1 MQIFISVIINIIIL
15 AVILPLF
22 YIYIVSNARERLEK
36 ETISKARDEI
46 EALVKEFNNI
56 ALARISILEDSIAR
70 ANNAIKKLNNPNED
84 NVINENKKKE
94 DKIIENGLNLI
105 IEENINELNEQKNKK
120 LDIRIS
126 QNDELQES
134 IKLEEQIN
142 ESVEDKSNDI
152 DTVVKAID
160 DKSKKEKI
168 EKLRNKLDE
177 TFKNKMS
184 IYGKKDDKREINK
197 ELEEYTENKSK
208 EIIELYKKG
217 LSKKEISD
225 ELKCSITEI
234 DIVIDLE
241 M

>member
-36 ETISKARDEI
+36 EAISKARDEI

-70 ANNAIKKLNNPNED
+70 ANNTIKQLNNPNED

-105 IEENINELNEQKNKK
+105 IEENINELNEQRNKK
-120 LDIRIS
+120 LDIKIA

-152 DTVVKAID
+152 DTAVKAID